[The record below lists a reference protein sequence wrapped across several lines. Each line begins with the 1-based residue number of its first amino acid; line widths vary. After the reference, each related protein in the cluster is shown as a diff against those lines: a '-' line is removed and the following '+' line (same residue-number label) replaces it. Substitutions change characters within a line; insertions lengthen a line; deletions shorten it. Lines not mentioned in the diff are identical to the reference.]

1 MHYNFYKDYQ
11 NKGEKEM
18 EKIAFTDAVS
28 ETLLINLYLRSLE
41 NKHPEPI
48 LKDEF
53 SKDVVNRIEYDF
65 AKFDRS
71 KLSRVGVAIRA
82 RFFDDWIV
90 KFIREHPTAVIVQA
104 GAGLDTRPLRL
115 APLCPEA
122 TFYDLDL
129 PDVIALRDKLV
140 PKAPRNYSLACSM
153 LETAWMDELAAKHA
167 GEEFVFVLEGVSM
180 FFEKPIFREFFL
192 NLAARF
198 SGLVLV
204 DLLNDFAT
212 KMNTR
217 KHDTLKFMKEEVK
230 IKMGIAGADEVEAW
244 DKERIKCLEIGTMM
258 NMYKHR
264 WGLVG
269 RAMSWIK
276 PFREACRMFVFA
288 LGKRG

>member
-1 MHYNFYKDYQ
+1 
-11 NKGEKEM
+11 M
-18 EKIAFTDAVS
+18 EKIAFADIVS
-28 ETLLINLYLRSLE
+28 ETLLINLYFRSKE
-41 NKHPEPI
+41 NEKARPI

-53 SKDVVNRIEYDF
+53 SGDIASRIDYDF

-71 KLSRVGVAIRA
+71 TLSRVGTVIRA
-82 RFFDDWIV
+82 RFFDDCIL
-90 KFIREHPTAVIVQA
+90 KFTREHPAAVIVQV

-115 APLCPEA
+115 APVCPEA

-153 LETAWMDELAAKHA
+153 LETAWMDELARKHA
-167 GEEFVFVLEGVSM
+167 GAKFVFVLEGVSM

-269 RAMSWIK
+269 RVMSWIK

>member
-1 MHYNFYKDYQ
+1 
-11 NKGEKEM
+11 M
-18 EKIAFTDAVS
+18 EKIEFEGTVS
-28 ETLLINLYLRSLE
+28 ETLLINLYFRSKE
-41 NKHPEPI
+41 NQETTPI

-53 SKDVVNRIEYDF
+53 SGDIVSKIDYDF
-65 AKFDRS
+65 AKFDS
-71 KLSRVGVAIRA
+71 STLSRVGTVIRA
-82 RFFDDWIV
+82 RFFDDCIL
-90 KFIREHPTAVIVQA
+90 KFTREHPTAVIVQV

-115 APLCPEA
+115 ALLCPEA

-153 LETAWMDELAAKHA
+153 LETAWMDELAKKHA
-167 GEEFVFVLEGVSM
+167 GAKFVFVLEGVSM

>member
-1 MHYNFYKDYQ
+1 
-11 NKGEKEM
+11 M
-18 EKIAFTDAVS
+18 EKIEFEGTVS
-28 ETLLINLYLRSLE
+28 ETLLINLYFRSKE
-41 NKHPEPI
+41 NQETTPI
-48 LKDEF
+48 LKDAF
-53 SKDVVNRIEYDF
+53 SGDVVSKIDYDF

-71 KLSRVGVAIRA
+71 TLSRVGTVIRA
-82 RFFDDWIV
+82 RFFDDCIL
-90 KFIREHPTAVIVQA
+90 KFAREHPTAVIVQV

-115 APLCPEA
+115 APVCPEA

-140 PKAPRNYSLACSM
+140 PKAPRNYSLPCSM
-153 LETAWMDELAAKHA
+153 LETAWMDELAKKHA
-167 GEEFVFVLEGVSM
+167 GAKFVFVLEGVSM

>member
-1 MHYNFYKDYQ
+1 
-11 NKGEKEM
+11 M
-18 EKIAFTDAVS
+18 EKIEFEGTVS
-28 ETLLINLYLRSLE
+28 ETLLINLYFRSKE
-41 NKHPEPI
+41 NEEAKPI

-53 SKDVVNRIEYDF
+53 SGDVVSKIDYDF

-71 KLSRVGVAIRA
+71 TLSRVGTVIRA
-82 RFFDDWIV
+82 RFFDDCIL
-90 KFIREHPTAVIVQA
+90 KFTREHPTAVIIQV

-115 APLCPEA
+115 APVCPEA

-129 PDVIALRDKLV
+129 PDVIALRDKLM
-140 PKAPRNYSLACSM
+140 PKAPRNYSLAYSM
-153 LETAWMDELAAKHA
+153 LETTRMDELARKHA
-167 GEEFVFVLEGVSM
+167 GEKFVFVLEGVSM

>member
-1 MHYNFYKDYQ
+1 
-11 NKGEKEM
+11 M
-18 EKIAFTDAVS
+18 EKIAFADIVS
-28 ETLLINLYLRSLE
+28 ETLLINLYFRSKE
-41 NKHPEPI
+41 NEETKPI

-53 SKDVVNRIEYDF
+53 SGDVVSKIDYDF
-65 AKFDRS
+65 TKFDRS
-71 KLSRVGVAIRA
+71 TLSRVGTVIRA
-82 RFFDDWIV
+82 RFFDDCIL
-90 KFIREHPTAVIVQA
+90 KFTREHPTAVIVQV

-140 PKAPRNYSLACSM
+140 PKALRNYSLPCSM

-167 GEEFVFVLEGVSM
+167 REEFVFVLEGVSM

-244 DKERIKCLEIGTMM
+244 DKERIKCLEIGTMT

-264 WGLVG
+264 WGLIA
-269 RAMSWIK
+269 RMLSYIK

>member
-1 MHYNFYKDYQ
+1 
-11 NKGEKEM
+11 M
-18 EKIAFTDAVS
+18 EKIEFEGTVS
-28 ETLLINLYLRSLE
+28 ETLLINLYFRSKE
-41 NKHPEPI
+41 NQETAPI
-48 LKDEF
+48 LKDAF
-53 SKDVVNRIEYDF
+53 SGDVVSKIDYDF

-71 KLSRVGVAIRA
+71 TLSRVGTVIRA
-82 RFFDDWIV
+82 RFFDDCIL
-90 KFIREHPTAVIVQA
+90 KFTREHPTAVIVQV

-129 PDVIALRDKLV
+129 PDVIALRHKLV

-153 LETAWMDELAAKHA
+153 LETAWMDELARKHA
-167 GEEFVFVLEGVSM
+167 DTKFVFVLEGVAM
-180 FFEKPIFREFFL
+180 YFEKAIFREFVL
-192 NLAARF
+192 NLSERF
-198 SGLVLV
+198 EGLLLT
-204 DLLNDFAT
+204 DLLNNFAT
-212 KMNTR
+212 KVNTR
-217 KHDTLKFMKEEVK
+217 RHDTLKFMKEEVK
-230 IKMGIAGADEVEAW
+230 FKMSVEGADEVEAW

-269 RAMSWIK
+269 RVMSWIK

>member
-1 MHYNFYKDYQ
+1 
-11 NKGEKEM
+11 M
-18 EKIAFTDAVS
+18 EKIAFEGTVS
-28 ETLLINLYLRSLE
+28 ETLLINLYFRSKE
-41 NKHPEPI
+41 NQETAPI

-53 SKDVVNRIEYDF
+53 SGDVVSKIDYDF

-71 KLSRVGVAIRA
+71 TLSRVGTVIRA
-82 RFFDDWIV
+82 RFFDDCIL
-90 KFIREHPTAVIVQA
+90 KFTREHPDAVIVQV

-115 APLCPEA
+115 APVCPEA

-140 PKAPRNYSLACSM
+140 PKAPRNYSLPCSM
-153 LETAWMDELAAKHA
+153 LETAWMDELARKHA

-269 RAMSWIK
+269 RAMGWIK

>member
-1 MHYNFYKDYQ
+1 
-11 NKGEKEM
+11 M
-18 EKIAFTDAVS
+18 EKIEFEGTVS
-28 ETLLINLYLRSLE
+28 ETLLINLYFRSKE
-41 NKHPEPI
+41 NQETAPI

-53 SKDVVNRIEYDF
+53 SGDIVSKIDYDF
-65 AKFDRS
+65 AKFDS
-71 KLSRVGVAIRA
+71 STLSRVGTVIRA
-82 RFFDDWIV
+82 RFFDDCIL
-90 KFIREHPTAVIVQA
+90 KFTREHPTAVIVQV

-115 APLCPEA
+115 APVCPEA

-129 PDVIALRDKLV
+129 PDVIALRDKLM

-167 GEEFVFVLEGVSM
+167 GEKFVFVLEGVSM

>member
-1 MHYNFYKDYQ
+1 
-11 NKGEKEM
+11 
-18 EKIAFTDAVS
+18 
-28 ETLLINLYLRSLE
+28 
-41 NKHPEPI
+41 
-48 LKDEF
+48 
-53 SKDVVNRIEYDF
+53 
-65 AKFDRS
+65 
-71 KLSRVGVAIRA
+71 
-82 RFFDDWIV
+82 
-90 KFIREHPTAVIVQA
+90 
-104 GAGLDTRPLRL
+104 
-115 APLCPEA
+115 
-122 TFYDLDL
+122 
-129 PDVIALRDKLV
+129 
-140 PKAPRNYSLACSM
+140 M
-153 LETAWMDELAAKHA
+153 LETAWMDELAAKHS

-217 KHDTLKFMKEEVK
+217 KHDTLKFMKEDVK

>member
-1 MHYNFYKDYQ
+1 
-11 NKGEKEM
+11 M
-18 EKIAFTDAVS
+18 EKIEFEGTVS
-28 ETLLINLYLRSLE
+28 ETLLINLYFRSKE
-41 NKHPEPI
+41 NQETTPI

-53 SKDVVNRIEYDF
+53 SGDVVSKIDYDF

-71 KLSRVGVAIRA
+71 TLSRVGTVIRA
-82 RFFDDWIV
+82 RFFDDCIL
-90 KFIREHPTAVIVQA
+90 KFTREHPTAVIVQV

-115 APLCPEA
+115 APVCSEA

-140 PKAPRNYSLACSM
+140 PKAPRNYSLPCSM

-269 RAMSWIK
+269 RVMSWIK

>member
-1 MHYNFYKDYQ
+1 
-11 NKGEKEM
+11 M
-18 EKIAFTDAVS
+18 EKIEFEGTVS
-28 ETLLINLYLRSLE
+28 ETLLINLYFRSKE
-41 NKHPEPI
+41 NQETTPI

-53 SKDVVNRIEYDF
+53 SGDVVSKIDYDF

-71 KLSRVGVAIRA
+71 TLSRVGTVIRA
-82 RFFDDWIV
+82 RFFDDCIL
-90 KFIREHPTAVIVQA
+90 KFTREHPTAVIVQV

-115 APLCPEA
+115 APVCSEA

-140 PKAPRNYSLACSM
+140 PKAPRNYSLPCSM

-230 IKMGIAGADEVEAW
+230 LKMGIAGADEVEAW

-269 RAMSWIK
+269 RVMSWIK

>member
-1 MHYNFYKDYQ
+1 M
-11 NKGEKEM
+11 
-18 EKIAFTDAVS
+18 
-28 ETLLINLYLRSLE
+28 
-41 NKHPEPI
+41 
-48 LKDEF
+48 
-53 SKDVVNRIEYDF
+53 
-65 AKFDRS
+65 
-71 KLSRVGVAIRA
+71 
-82 RFFDDWIV
+82 
-90 KFIREHPTAVIVQA
+90 
-104 GAGLDTRPLRL
+104 RL

-153 LETAWMDELAAKHA
+153 LETAWMDELAKKHA
-167 GEEFVFVLEGVSM
+167 GAKFVFVLEGVSM

-269 RAMSWIK
+269 RVMSWIK

>member
-1 MHYNFYKDYQ
+1 MHYNFYKGYQ

-28 ETLLINLYLRSLE
+28 ETLLINLYFRSRE
-41 NKHPEPI
+41 NKEAEPI

-53 SKDVVNRIEYDF
+53 SGEIVNKIDYDF
-65 AKFDRS
+65 SKFDRS
-71 KLSRVGVAIRA
+71 TLSKVGVAIRA
-82 RFFDDWIV
+82 RFFDDRIV
-90 KFIREHPTAVIVQA
+90 KFIREHPTAVIVQV

-115 APLCPEA
+115 APVCPEA

-140 PKAPRNYSLACSM
+140 PKAPRNSSLPCSM

-167 GEEFVFVLEGVSM
+167 GEKFIFVLEGVSM
-180 FFEKPIFREFFL
+180 FFEKPIFQEFFL
-192 NLAARF
+192 NLTARF

-204 DLLNDFAT
+204 DLLNNFAT

-230 IKMGIAGADEVEAW
+230 LKMAVNGPAEVEAW
-244 DKERIKCLEIGTMM
+244 DKERIKCLEIGIMSS
-258 NMYKHR
+258 MYKHR
-264 WGLVG
+264 WGLIG
-269 RAMSWIK
+269 RVLGWIK
-276 PFREACRMFVFA
+276 PFREMCRMFVFA

>member
-1 MHYNFYKDYQ
+1 
-11 NKGEKEM
+11 M
-18 EKIAFTDAVS
+18 EKIEFEGTVS
-28 ETLLINLYLRSLE
+28 ETLLINLYFRSKE
-41 NKHPEPI
+41 NQETTPI

-53 SKDVVNRIEYDF
+53 SGDVVSKIDYDF

-71 KLSRVGVAIRA
+71 TLSRVGTVIRA
-82 RFFDDWIV
+82 RFFDDCV
-90 KFIREHPTAVIVQA
+90 LKFTREHPAAVIVQV

-115 APLCPEA
+115 APVCSEA

-140 PKAPRNYSLACSM
+140 PKAPRNYSLPCSM

-269 RAMSWIK
+269 RVMSWIK

>member
-1 MHYNFYKDYQ
+1 
-11 NKGEKEM
+11 M
-18 EKIAFTDAVS
+18 EKIAFADIVS
-28 ETLLINLYLRSLE
+28 ETLLINLYFRSKE
-41 NKHPEPI
+41 NEEVRPI

-53 SKDVVNRIEYDF
+53 SGDVASRIDYDF

-71 KLSRVGVAIRA
+71 TLSRVGTVIRA
-82 RFFDDWIV
+82 RFFDDCIL
-90 KFIREHPTAVIVQA
+90 KFTREHPAAVIVQV

-153 LETAWMDELAAKHA
+153 LETAWMDELARNHA
-167 GEEFVFVLEGVSM
+167 GAKFVFVLEGVAM
-180 FFEKPIFREFFL
+180 YFEKAVFQEFVL
-192 NLAARF
+192 NLSERFEGLLLTDLINKFAAR
-198 SGLVLV
+198 S
-204 DLLNDFAT
+204 NA
-212 KMNTR
+212 R
-217 KHDTLKFMKEEVK
+217 KHDVLKFMKGDVK
-230 IKMGIAGADEVEAW
+230 FKMSVEGADEVEAW
-244 DKERIKCLEIGTMM
+244 DKERIKCLEIGTMT

-264 WGLVG
+264 WGLIA
-269 RAMSWIK
+269 RMLSYIK

>member
-1 MHYNFYKDYQ
+1 
-11 NKGEKEM
+11 M
-18 EKIAFTDAVS
+18 EKIEFEGTVS
-28 ETLLINLYLRSLE
+28 ETLLINLYFRSKE
-41 NKHPEPI
+41 NQETTPI

-53 SKDVVNRIEYDF
+53 SGDVVSKIDYDF

-71 KLSRVGVAIRA
+71 TLSRVGTVIRA
-82 RFFDDWIV
+82 RFFDDCIL
-90 KFIREHPTAVIVQA
+90 KFTREHPTAVIVQV

-115 APLCPEA
+115 APVCPEA

-140 PKAPRNYSLACSM
+140 PKAPQNHSLACSM
-153 LETAWMDELAAKHA
+153 LETAWMDELARKHA
-167 GEEFVFVLEGVSM
+167 GAKFVFVLEGVSM

-269 RAMSWIK
+269 RVMSWIK
-276 PFREACRMFVFA
+276 PFREVCRMFVFA

>member
-1 MHYNFYKDYQ
+1 
-11 NKGEKEM
+11 M
-18 EKIAFTDAVS
+18 EKIAFADIVS
-28 ETLLINLYLRSLE
+28 ETLLINLYFRSKE
-41 NKHPEPI
+41 NEKARPI

-53 SKDVVNRIEYDF
+53 SGNVASRIDYDF

-71 KLSRVGVAIRA
+71 TLSRVGTVIRA
-82 RFFDDWIV
+82 RFFDDCIL
-90 KFIREHPTAVIVQA
+90 KFTREYPSAVIVQV

-129 PDVIALRDKLV
+129 PDVIALRHKLV

-153 LETAWMDELAAKHA
+153 LETAWMDELARKHA
-167 GEEFVFVLEGVSM
+167 DTKFVFVLEGVAM
-180 FFEKPIFREFFL
+180 YFEKAVFREFVL
-192 NLAARF
+192 NLSERF
-198 SGLVLV
+198 EGLLLT
-204 DLLNDFAT
+204 DLLNNFAT
-212 KMNTR
+212 KVNTR
-217 KHDTLKFMKEEVK
+217 RHDTLKFMKEEVK
-230 IKMGIAGADEVEAW
+230 FKMSIEGADEVEAW
-244 DKERIKCLEIGTMM
+244 DKEHIKCLEIGTMM

-269 RAMSWIK
+269 RVMSWIK

>member
-1 MHYNFYKDYQ
+1 
-11 NKGEKEM
+11 M
-18 EKIAFTDAVS
+18 EKIEFEGTVS
-28 ETLLINLYLRSLE
+28 ETLLINLYFRSKE
-41 NKHPEPI
+41 NQETTPI

-53 SKDVVNRIEYDF
+53 SGDIVSKIDYDF
-65 AKFDRS
+65 AKFDS
-71 KLSRVGVAIRA
+71 STLSRVGTVIRA
-82 RFFDDWIV
+82 RFFDDCIL
-90 KFIREHPTAVIVQA
+90 KFTREHPTAVIVQV

-115 APLCPEA
+115 ALLCPEA

-153 LETAWMDELAAKHA
+153 LETAWMDELAKKHA
-167 GEEFVFVLEGVSM
+167 GAKFVFVLEGVSM

-269 RAMSWIK
+269 RVMSWIK

>member
-1 MHYNFYKDYQ
+1 
-11 NKGEKEM
+11 M
-18 EKIAFTDAVS
+18 EKIGFEGTVS
-28 ETLLINLYLRSLE
+28 ETLLINLYFRSKE
-41 NKHPEPI
+41 NQETTPI

-53 SKDVVNRIEYDF
+53 SGDIVSKIDYDF
-65 AKFDRS
+65 AKFDS
-71 KLSRVGVAIRA
+71 STLSRVGTVIRA
-82 RFFDDWIV
+82 RFFDDCIL
-90 KFIREHPTAVIVQA
+90 KFTREHPTSIIVQV

>member
-1 MHYNFYKDYQ
+1 
-11 NKGEKEM
+11 M
-18 EKIAFTDAVS
+18 EKIEFEGTVS
-28 ETLLINLYLRSLE
+28 ETLLINLYFRSKE
-41 NKHPEPI
+41 NQETTPI

-53 SKDVVNRIEYDF
+53 SGDVVGKIDYDF

-71 KLSRVGVAIRA
+71 TLSRVGTVIRA
-82 RFFDDWIV
+82 RFFDDCIL
-90 KFIREHPTAVIVQA
+90 KFTREYPSAVIVQV

-129 PDVIALRDKLV
+129 PDVIALRHKLV

-153 LETAWMDELAAKHA
+153 LETAWMDELARKHA
-167 GEEFVFVLEGVSM
+167 DTKFVFVLEGVAM
-180 FFEKPIFREFFL
+180 YFEKAVFREFVL
-192 NLAARF
+192 NLSERF
-198 SGLVLV
+198 EGLLLT
-204 DLLNDFAT
+204 DLLNNFAT
-212 KMNTR
+212 KVNTR
-217 KHDTLKFMKEEVK
+217 RHDTLKFMKEEVK
-230 IKMGIAGADEVEAW
+230 FKMSIEGADEVEAW
-244 DKERIKCLEIGTMM
+244 DKEHIKCLEIGTMM

-269 RAMSWIK
+269 RVMSWIK

>member
-1 MHYNFYKDYQ
+1 
-11 NKGEKEM
+11 M
-18 EKIAFTDAVS
+18 EKIEFEGTVS
-28 ETLLINLYLRSLE
+28 ETLLINLYFRSKE
-41 NKHPEPI
+41 NEETTPI

-53 SKDVVNRIEYDF
+53 SGDVVSKIDYDF

-71 KLSRVGVAIRA
+71 TLSRVGTVIRA
-82 RFFDDWIV
+82 RFFDDCIL
-90 KFIREHPTAVIVQA
+90 KFTREHPTAVIVQV

-115 APLCPEA
+115 APVCSEA

-153 LETAWMDELAAKHA
+153 LETAWMDELAKKHA
-167 GEEFVFVLEGVSM
+167 GAKFVFVLEGVSM

-269 RAMSWIK
+269 RVMSWIK

>member
-1 MHYNFYKDYQ
+1 
-11 NKGEKEM
+11 M
-18 EKIAFTDAVS
+18 EKIEFEGTVS
-28 ETLLINLYLRSLE
+28 ETLLINLYFRSKE
-41 NKHPEPI
+41 NEETTPI

-53 SKDVVNRIEYDF
+53 SGDVVSKIDYDF

-71 KLSRVGVAIRA
+71 TLSRVGTVIRA
-82 RFFDDWIV
+82 RFFDDCIL
-90 KFIREHPTAVIVQA
+90 KFTREHPTAVIVQV

-153 LETAWMDELAAKHA
+153 LETAWMDELAKKHA
-167 GEEFVFVLEGVSM
+167 GAKFVFVLEGVSM

>member
-1 MHYNFYKDYQ
+1 
-11 NKGEKEM
+11 M
-18 EKIAFTDAVS
+18 EKIAFEGTVS
-28 ETLLINLYLRSLE
+28 ETLLINLYFRSKE
-41 NKHPEPI
+41 NQETTPI

-53 SKDVVNRIEYDF
+53 SGDVVGKIDYDF

-71 KLSRVGVAIRA
+71 TLSRVGTVIRA
-82 RFFDDWIV
+82 RFFDDCIL
-90 KFIREHPTAVIVQA
+90 KFTREHPDAVIVQV

-115 APLCPEA
+115 APVCPEA

-153 LETAWMDELAAKHA
+153 LETAWMDELARKHA

-269 RAMSWIK
+269 RVMSWIK

>member
-1 MHYNFYKDYQ
+1 
-11 NKGEKEM
+11 M
-18 EKIAFTDAVS
+18 EKIEFEGTVS
-28 ETLLINLYLRSLE
+28 ETLLINLYFRSKE
-41 NKHPEPI
+41 NQKTAPI

-53 SKDVVNRIEYDF
+53 SGDVVSKIDYDF

-71 KLSRVGVAIRA
+71 TLSRVGTVIRA
-82 RFFDDWIV
+82 RFFDDCIL
-90 KFIREHPTAVIVQA
+90 KFTREHPTAVIVQV

-115 APLCPEA
+115 APVCSEA

-140 PKAPRNYSLACSM
+140 PKAPQNYSLPCSM

-269 RAMSWIK
+269 RVMSWIK

>member
-1 MHYNFYKDYQ
+1 
-11 NKGEKEM
+11 M

-28 ETLLINLYLRSLE
+28 ETLRINLYFRSRE
-41 NKHPEPI
+41 NKEPDPI

-53 SKDVVNRIEYDF
+53 SGEIVNKIDYDF
-65 AKFDRS
+65 SKFDRS
-71 KLSRVGVAIRA
+71 TLSRVGTVIRA
-82 RFFDDWIV
+82 RFFDDRIV

-140 PKAPRNYSLACSM
+140 PKAPRNSSLACSM
-153 LETAWMDELAAKHA
+153 LETAWMDELARKHA
-167 GEEFVFVLEGVSM
+167 GAKFVFVLEGVSM
-180 FFEKPIFREFFL
+180 YFEKAIFREFLL
-192 NLAARF
+192 NLTARF
-198 SGLVLV
+198 EGLVLA

-212 KMNTR
+212 KVNTR
-217 KHDTLKFMKEEVK
+217 RHDTLKFMKEEVK
-230 IKMGIAGADEVEAW
+230 FKMSIEGADEVEAW

>member
-1 MHYNFYKDYQ
+1 
-11 NKGEKEM
+11 M
-18 EKIAFTDAVS
+18 EKIEFEGTVS
-28 ETLLINLYLRSLE
+28 ETLLINLYFRSKE
-41 NKHPEPI
+41 NQETTPI
-48 LKDEF
+48 LKDAF
-53 SKDVVNRIEYDF
+53 SGDVVSKIDYDF

-71 KLSRVGVAIRA
+71 TLSRVGTVIRA
-82 RFFDDWIV
+82 RFFDDCIL
-90 KFIREHPTAVIVQA
+90 KFTREHPTAVIVQV

-115 APLCPEA
+115 APVCPEA

-140 PKAPRNYSLACSM
+140 PKAPQNHSLACSM
-153 LETAWMDELAAKHA
+153 LETAWMDELAKKHA
-167 GEEFVFVLEGVSM
+167 GAKFVFVLEGVSM

-269 RAMSWIK
+269 RVMSWIK

>member
-1 MHYNFYKDYQ
+1 
-11 NKGEKEM
+11 M
-18 EKIAFTDAVS
+18 EKIEFEGTVS
-28 ETLLINLYLRSLE
+28 ETLLINLYFRSKE
-41 NKHPEPI
+41 NQETTPI

-53 SKDVVNRIEYDF
+53 SEDVVSKIDYDF
-65 AKFDRS
+65 AKFDS
-71 KLSRVGVAIRA
+71 STLSRVGTVIRA
-82 RFFDDWIV
+82 RFFDDCIL
-90 KFIREHPTAVIVQA
+90 KFTREHPTAVIVQV

-115 APLCPEA
+115 ALLCPEA

-153 LETAWMDELAAKHA
+153 LETAWMDELAKKHA
-167 GEEFVFVLEGVSM
+167 GAKFVFVLEGVSM

-269 RAMSWIK
+269 RVMSWIK